1 MIKRALACSRRSSAR
16 ASSDYLA
23 SMTRPDRLRGGNR
36 SGLSCTERSRCFGR
50 TNRLLLSQTWRSCP
64 LQWMRRN
71 GAGRQN
77 RVRIHR
83 HHPNLSGAPPDKQ
96 TLRSALYAKAPVVIA
111 DAEGRRGARSVLPGR
126 FPSYSG
132 SGLVMD
138 ELQQAASFVPSK
150 R

>member
-1 MIKRALACSRRSSAR
+1 MAQGAKTVFVSIGTTPIFQERRPTSKA
-16 ASSDYLA
+16 
-23 SMTRPDRLRGGNR
+23 
-36 SGLSCTERSRCFGR
+36 
-50 TNRLLLSQTWRSCP
+50 
-64 LQWMRRN
+64 
-71 GAGRQN
+71 
-77 RVRIHR
+77 
-83 HHPNLSGAPPDKQ
+83 
-96 TLRSALYAKAPVVIA
+96 LRSALYAKAPVVIA